1 MENGRQRPGKGDRTM
16 SGMFDTENKFVNLL
30 AKVGDLILLSILWCL
45 CTMSVLFAGLG
56 WSTVYYVALKC
67 VRSEYGTTFKE
78 TGAFLKGNWKQELV
92 LGGITAVYL
101 FGAFSAISFS
111 NSLVQGQRDLSC
123 VCHSGQ
129 SPSDPA
135 AADRTMAVPAVC
147 TVYHEERCLCEN
159 GADPLN
165 PPFWKNG
172 ACTGASC
179 CRGVLRSQCSHSAA
193 DPAGSGLAVPFL
205 SDRTGFFSVYQ
216 KGRSFFSKR
225 YLEDFTGIRGC
236 EALRFARDTI

>member
-78 TGAFLKGNWKQELV
+78 TGAFLKGKWKQELV

-111 NSLVQGQRDLSC
+111 NSLVQVSGISLVYAILARVLLIPPLLIVPWLFPLFTMKSAAFVKTALILSIRHFGKT
-123 VCHSGQ
+123 VLALALL
-129 SPSDPA
+129 A
-135 AADRTMAVPAVC
+135 AAAFCAANVPILLLILPGAVSLCLSYLIEPVFSQYIKKDAVFS
-147 TVYHEERCLCEN
+147 
-159 GADPLN
+159 AKDI
-165 PPFWKNG
+165 WKI
-172 ACTGASC
+172 
-179 CRGVLRSQCSHSAA
+179 SQ
-193 DPAGSGLAVPFL
+193 
-205 SDRTGFFSVYQ
+205 
-216 KGRSFFSKR
+216 
-225 YLEDFTGIRGC
+225 E
-236 EALRFARDTI
+236 

>member
-78 TGAFLKGNWKQELV
+78 TGAFLKGSWKQELV

-111 NSLVQGQRDLSC
+111 NSLVQVSGISLVYAILARVLLIPPLLIVPWLFPLFARFTMKSAAFVKTALILSIRHFGKT
-123 VCHSGQ
+123 VLALALL
-129 SPSDPA
+129 A
-135 AADRTMAVPAVC
+135 AAAFCAANVPILLLILPGAVSLCLSYLIEPVFSQYIKKDAVFS
-147 TVYHEERCLCEN
+147 
-159 GADPLN
+159 AKDI
-165 PPFWKNG
+165 WKI
-172 ACTGASC
+172 
-179 CRGVLRSQCSHSAA
+179 SQ
-193 DPAGSGLAVPFL
+193 
-205 SDRTGFFSVYQ
+205 
-216 KGRSFFSKR
+216 
-225 YLEDFTGIRGC
+225 E
-236 EALRFARDTI
+236 